1 MKKAIVIGGGV
12 SGLSIAA
19 RLLYKGFN
27 VEIYE
32 KNKHIGGKTNFLTL
46 GDFRF
51 DLTASLIM
59 MPNDYIQVFTD
70 CNKNF
75 KDYFTIKP
83 INTLYKVFYYDGT
96 YYDFKTSLPQLCKTI
111 DNISIELSIPNNW
124 HYEEIS
130 QDEENDYYKFA
141 LKLYKN
147 EESKNAVLYFYNNPF
162 GVCGTGRTTEKI
174 YLNNGTEAVVGYYDN
189 SENWS
194 DVSFYKLNHN
204 IALINCG
211 LEGAEAKE
219 VLEFIKT
226 INIE

>member
-1 MKKAIVIGGGV
+1 MKKKILIAVIVIILLVLLIPIPMRLKDGGTIEYKALIYTISKV
-12 SGLSIAA
+12 HRLNHNSKSGYDNGLII
-19 RLLYKGFN
+19 KIFGK
-27 VEIYE
+27 EIYNNVLNNIKETYSEEIE
-32 KNKHIGGKTNFLTL
+32 KNY
-46 GDFRF
+46 
-51 DLTASLIM
+51 S
-59 MPNDYIQVFTD
+59 
-70 CNKNF
+70 
-75 KDYFTIKP
+75 
-83 INTLYKVFYYDGT
+83 
-96 YYDFKTSLPQLCKTI
+96 KTI
-111 DNISIELSIPNNW
+111 DNINIELSIPNDWN
-124 HYEEIS
+124 YEEIP
-130 QDEENDYYKFA
+130 QNKENNSYKFA

-189 SENWS
+189 NENWS

-226 INIE
+226 INIK

>member
-1 MKKAIVIGGGV
+1 MKKKILIAVIVIILLVLLIPIPMRLKDGGTIEYKALIYTISKV
-12 SGLSIAA
+12 HRLNHNSKSGYDNGLII
-19 RLLYKGFN
+19 KIFGK
-27 VEIYE
+27 EIYNNVLNNIKETYSEEIE
-32 KNKHIGGKTNFLTL
+32 KNY
-46 GDFRF
+46 
-51 DLTASLIM
+51 S
-59 MPNDYIQVFTD
+59 
-70 CNKNF
+70 
-75 KDYFTIKP
+75 
-83 INTLYKVFYYDGT
+83 
-96 YYDFKTSLPQLCKTI
+96 KTI
-111 DNISIELSIPNNW
+111 DNINIELSIPNDWN
-124 HYEEIS
+124 YEEIP
-130 QDEENDYYKFA
+130 QNKENNSYKFA

-226 INIE
+226 INIK

>member
-1 MKKAIVIGGGV
+1 MKKKILIAVIVIILLVLLVLLVPIPMRLKDGGTIEYKALIYTISKVHRLNHNSKSGYDNGLIIKIFGKEMYNNV
-12 SGLSIAA
+12 SNNT
-19 RLLYKGFN
+19 K
-27 VEIYE
+27 EIYYKETE
-32 KNKHIGGKTNFLTL
+32 KNY
-46 GDFRF
+46 
-51 DLTASLIM
+51 S
-59 MPNDYIQVFTD
+59 
-70 CNKNF
+70 
-75 KDYFTIKP
+75 
-83 INTLYKVFYYDGT
+83 
-96 YYDFKTSLPQLCKTI
+96 KTI

-147 EESKNAVLYFYNNPF
+147 EESKNAVLYFYNSPF

-211 LEGAEAKE
+211 LEGTEAQE

-226 INIE
+226 INIK

>member
-1 MKKAIVIGGGV
+1 MKKKILIAVIVIILLVLLIPIPMRLKDGGTIEYKALIYTISKV
-12 SGLSIAA
+12 HRLNHNSKSGYDNGLII
-19 RLLYKGFN
+19 KIFGK
-27 VEIYE
+27 EIYNNVPNNIKETYSEEIE
-32 KNKHIGGKTNFLTL
+32 KNY
-46 GDFRF
+46 
-51 DLTASLIM
+51 S
-59 MPNDYIQVFTD
+59 
-70 CNKNF
+70 
-75 KDYFTIKP
+75 
-83 INTLYKVFYYDGT
+83 
-96 YYDFKTSLPQLCKTI
+96 KTI
-111 DNISIELSIPNNW
+111 DNINIELSIPNDW
-124 HYEEIS
+124 KYEEIS

-189 SENWS
+189 NENWS

-211 LEGAEAKE
+211 LEGAEAQE

-226 INIE
+226 INIK

>member
-1 MKKAIVIGGGV
+1 MKKKILIAVIVIILLVLLVPIPMRLRDGGTIEYKALIYTISKV
-12 SGLSIAA
+12 HRLNHNSKSGYDNGLII
-19 RLLYKGFN
+19 KIFGK
-27 VEIYE
+27 EIYNNVPNNITGTYSEEIE
-32 KNKHIGGKTNFLTL
+32 KNYSKI
-46 GDFRF
+46 
-51 DLTASLIM
+51 
-59 MPNDYIQVFTD
+59 
-70 CNKNF
+70 
-75 KDYFTIKP
+75 
-83 INTLYKVFYYDGT
+83 
-96 YYDFKTSLPQLCKTI
+96 I
-111 DNISIELSIPNNW
+111 DNINIELSIPNDWN
-124 HYEEIS
+124 YEETP
-130 QDEENDYYKFA
+130 QNEENNSYKFA

-226 INIE
+226 INIK

>member
-1 MKKAIVIGGGV
+1 MKKKILIAVIVIILLVLLIPIPMRLKDGGTIEYKALIYTV
-12 SGLSIAA
+12 SKVHKLNHNSASGYDNGLII
-19 RLLYKGFN
+19 KIFGK
-27 VEIYE
+27 EIYNNVPNNTKEIYYEETE
-32 KNKHIGGKTNFLTL
+32 KNY
-46 GDFRF
+46 
-51 DLTASLIM
+51 S
-59 MPNDYIQVFTD
+59 
-70 CNKNF
+70 
-75 KDYFTIKP
+75 
-83 INTLYKVFYYDGT
+83 
-96 YYDFKTSLPQLCKTI
+96 KTI

-147 EESKNAVLYFYNNPF
+147 EESKNAVLYFYNSPF

-204 IALINCG
+204 IALINYG
-211 LEGAEAKE
+211 LEGAEAQE

-226 INIE
+226 INIK

>member
-1 MKKAIVIGGGV
+1 MKKKILIAVIVISLLVLLIPIPMRLKDGGTIEYKALIYTISKVHRLNHNSKSGYDNGLIIKIFGKEMYNNV
-12 SGLSIAA
+12 SNNT
-19 RLLYKGFN
+19 K
-27 VEIYE
+27 EIYYKETE
-32 KNKHIGGKTNFLTL
+32 KNY
-46 GDFRF
+46 
-51 DLTASLIM
+51 S
-59 MPNDYIQVFTD
+59 
-70 CNKNF
+70 
-75 KDYFTIKP
+75 
-83 INTLYKVFYYDGT
+83 
-96 YYDFKTSLPQLCKTI
+96 KTI

-204 IALINCG
+204 IALINCW
-211 LEGAEAKE
+211 LEGTEAQE

>member
-1 MKKAIVIGGGV
+1 MKKKILIAVIVIILLVLLVPIPMRLKDGGTIEYRALIYTV
-12 SGLSIAA
+12 SKVHKLNHNSASGYDNGLII
-19 RLLYKGFN
+19 KIFGK
-27 VEIYE
+27 EIYNNVPNNTKEIYYEEIE
-32 KNKHIGGKTNFLTL
+32 KNY
-46 GDFRF
+46 
-51 DLTASLIM
+51 S
-59 MPNDYIQVFTD
+59 
-70 CNKNF
+70 
-75 KDYFTIKP
+75 
-83 INTLYKVFYYDGT
+83 
-96 YYDFKTSLPQLCKTI
+96 KTI
-111 DNISIELSIPNNW
+111 DNINIELSIPNDWN
-124 HYEEIS
+124 YEEIP
-130 QDEENDYYKFA
+130 QNKENNSYKFA

-147 EESKNAVLYFYNNPF
+147 EESKNAVLYFYNSPF

-211 LEGAEAKE
+211 LEGVEAKE

>member
-1 MKKAIVIGGGV
+1 MKKKILIAVIVIILLVLLIPIPMRLRDGGTIEYKALIYTV
-12 SGLSIAA
+12 SKVHKLNHNSASGYDNGLII
-19 RLLYKGFN
+19 KIFGK
-27 VEIYE
+27 EIYNNVPNNTKEIYYEETE
-32 KNKHIGGKTNFLTL
+32 KNY
-46 GDFRF
+46 
-51 DLTASLIM
+51 S
-59 MPNDYIQVFTD
+59 
-70 CNKNF
+70 
-75 KDYFTIKP
+75 
-83 INTLYKVFYYDGT
+83 
-96 YYDFKTSLPQLCKTI
+96 KTI

-124 HYEEIS
+124 HYEEIP
-130 QDEENDYYKFA
+130 QNEENNSYKFA

-147 EESKNAVLYFYNNPF
+147 EESKNAVLYFYNSPF
-162 GVCGTGRTTEKI
+162 GVCGTGRTDEKI
-174 YLNNGTEAVVGYYDN
+174 HLNNGTEAVVGYYDN